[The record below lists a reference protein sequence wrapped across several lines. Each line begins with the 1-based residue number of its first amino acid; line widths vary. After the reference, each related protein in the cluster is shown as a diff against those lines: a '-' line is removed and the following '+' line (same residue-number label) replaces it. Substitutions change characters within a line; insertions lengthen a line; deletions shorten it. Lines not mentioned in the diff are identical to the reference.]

1 MTRALR
7 VATVAMTPDYD
18 PAASRD
24 RLCEFVGRVKRE
36 RPETR
41 LIHFGETILGWF
53 NAETRDSS
61 IAYHRE
67 IAETVPG
74 PTTQQVG
81 ELAKNLDVYISLGLT
96 ERDGEKVYNAQ
107 ILIDPNGEVIARHRK
122 FWLRTSY
129 FEPGERRLSL
139 AEIDGARIAF
149 VICADVRSF
158 WLLRAIRRARVDVV
172 LASLADYGTDK
183 WMNSLMGCF
192 FDAWNVIANR
202 YGKEPHND
210 WHGMIT
216 VTDRW
221 GRLRGHSVDCE
232 NILYC
237 EIPLG
242 HSGGVRRLV
251 RRSAVFVKLLAFT
264 FQFGLRELRRAIG
277 RRLRRLRA
285 GA

>member
-1 MTRALR
+1 MPRALR
-7 VATVAMTPDYD
+7 VATVAMTPDHN
-18 PAASRD
+18 PAVSRD
-24 RLCEFVGRVKRE
+24 RLCQFVRRAKRE
-36 RPETR
+36 QPEVR
-41 LIHFGETILGWF
+41 LIHLGETILGWF
-53 NAETRDSS
+53 NCETRDSS

-67 IAETVPG
+67 IAEAVPG
-74 PTTQQVG
+74 PTTEQVG
-81 ELAKNLDVYISLGLT
+81 KLARDLDVYISLGLT
-96 ERDGEKVYNAQ
+96 ERDGGKVYNTQ
-107 ILIDPNGEVIARHRK
+107 ILIDPNGEVIAKHRK

-139 AEIDGARIAF
+139 AKIDGARIAF

-183 WMNSLMGCF
+183 WMNCLMGCF

-202 YGKEPHND
+202 YGKEPHNN
-210 WHGMIT
+210 WRGMMT

-242 HSGGVRRLV
+242 RSGDLRRLV
-251 RRSAVFVKLLAFT
+251 RRSAVFVKLLGLT
-264 FQFGLRELRRAIG
+264 FQFGLRELHRAIG
-277 RRLRRLRA
+277 RRLRRSRA
-285 GA
+285 GT